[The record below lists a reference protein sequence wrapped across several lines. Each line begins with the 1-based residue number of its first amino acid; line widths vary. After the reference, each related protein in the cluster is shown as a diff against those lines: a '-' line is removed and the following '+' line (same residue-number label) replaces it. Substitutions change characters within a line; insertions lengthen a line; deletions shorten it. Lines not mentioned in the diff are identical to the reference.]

1 MKALVGTFNQEALV
15 GGFSVIVKTNC
26 ETHRSSAALLA
37 TLALPVGH
45 VHHHLARQ
53 QRRRVRGEAG
63 VAAEGHGEDDEV
75 RGAEL
80 RQPTHPHT
88 LWYQVPAVNGNFSS
102 TLTKIP
108 TKRIGSFLNNRLLE
122 G

>member
-1 MKALVGTFNQEALV
+1 MLQTINRQSCTTTEKAPTRALVDAFP
-15 GGFSVIVKTNC
+15 VIVKSDC
-26 ETHRSSAALLA
+26 ETDGSSAALLA
-37 TLALPVGH
+37 TLAPPVGH

-80 RQPTHPHT
+80 RQPAHPHT
-88 LWYQVPAVNGNFSS
+88 LWYQVPAINGNFYS
-102 TLTKIP
+102 TL
-108 TKRIGSFLNNRLLE
+108 
-122 G
+122 

>member
-1 MKALVGTFNQEALV
+1 MYCRGLLRD
-15 GGFSVIVKTNC
+15 C
-26 ETHRSSAALLA
+26 ETDGSSAALRA

-80 RQPTHPHT
+80 RQPAHPHT
-88 LWYQVPAVNGNFSS
+88 LWYQVPAVNGNFNL
-102 TLTKIP
+102 TLTKR
-108 TKRIGSFLNNRLLE
+108 RIGSFLNIKLLE

>member
-1 MKALVGTFNQEALV
+1 MI
-15 GGFSVIVKTNC
+15 VITDF
-26 ETHRSSAALLA
+26 ETEGSSADLLA

-80 RQPTHPHT
+80 RQPAHPHT
-88 LWYQVPAVNGNFSS
+88 LWYQVPTINGNFI
-102 TLTKIP
+102 LTI
-108 TKRIGSFLNNRLLE
+108 T
-122 G
+122 

>member
-1 MKALVGTFNQEALV
+1 MRCTVYQEKALVGA
-15 GGFSVIVKTNC
+15 FSMIVKTDC
-26 ETHRSSAALLA
+26 ETDGSSAALLA
-37 TLALPVGH
+37 TLAPPVGH

-80 RQPTHPHT
+80 RQLAHPHT
-88 LWYQVPAVNGNFSS
+88 LRYQVPAINGNLNS
-102 TLTKIP
+102 TL
-108 TKRIGSFLNNRLLE
+108 N
-122 G
+122 